1 KPNYFA
7 GKWRRRGADNAVAEP
22 RARSKMANAIHVKVR
37 PPDEDEKQ
45 AEADK
50 TTRLRALRLAKEAA
64 GRDAASRGTGQHRRD
79 PAPPDPLGL
88 RIERRCHVGPKRQT
102 TARMDPAIRAGKPIP
117 TSLGIMR
124 TGSDHRPR
132 GRF

>member
-1 KPNYFA
+1 
-7 GKWRRRGADNAVAEP
+7 
-22 RARSKMANAIHVKVR
+22 MANAIHVKVR
-37 PPDEDEKQ
+37 PPDEDERQ

-64 GRDAASRGTGQHRRD
+64 GRDAASRVTGQHRRD
-79 PAPPDPLGL
+79 PALPDPLGL

-117 TSLGIMR
+117 TS
-124 TGSDHRPR
+124 
-132 GRF
+132 